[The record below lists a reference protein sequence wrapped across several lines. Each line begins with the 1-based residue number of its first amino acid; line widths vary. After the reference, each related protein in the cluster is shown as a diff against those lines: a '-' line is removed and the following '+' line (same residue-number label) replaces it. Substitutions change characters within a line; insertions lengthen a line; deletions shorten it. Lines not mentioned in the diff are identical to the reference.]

1 MKIAS
6 VDIGT
11 NAVKSKIFKTTP
23 TSIKYIDGIRSPI
36 RLGAEV
42 FKKGKLSEKKLKE
55 LIHTLKK
62 YQIKFIKDKVDQY
75 EIVATS
81 ALRNTSNSEEA
92 RRYIENKIEHPI
104 RIISGL
110 EEAQL
115 ISFHP
120 KAQQEKNKMF
130 VDVGGGSTEIY
141 IYKNSNHSF
150 QSFQL
155 GGVRLMLKKDEKNEW
170 DRLDKWLN
178 QFNDIKEI
186 IGLGVGNIRAFLSA
200 HKLKKMKSD
209 DFLKK
214 YKNLRNLEIEEKI
227 NKYGFANDRADVIDF
242 ALKIYERIIK
252 KLDIKTI
259 QSTKWGVSDSIAV
272 KIFHEIYSKKI
283 SIYNEK

>member
-42 FKKGKLSEKKLKE
+42 FKKGKLSEKKLIE
-55 LIHTLKK
+55 LTHTLKK
-62 YQIKFIKDKVDQY
+62 YQKKFIKDGINQY

-81 ALRNTSNSEEA
+81 ALRNTSNSEDA

-120 KAQQEKNKMF
+120 KAQQEKNKMY

-170 DRLDKWLN
+170 ERMDKWLK
-178 QFNDIKEI
+178 QFTDIKEI
-186 IGLGVGNIRAFLSA
+186 IGLGGNIRAFLNA

-214 YKNLRNLEIEEKI
+214 YKNLKNLEIEEKI

-242 ALKIYERIIK
+242 ALEIFERIIK

>member
-23 TSIKYIDGIRSPI
+23 ASIKYIDGIRSPI

-42 FKKGKLSEKKLKE
+42 FKKGRLSEKKLKE

-62 YQIKFIKDKVDQY
+62 YQIKFIKDKVNQY

-92 RRYIENKIEHPI
+92 RRYIENEIEHPI

-120 KAQQEKNKMF
+120 KAQQEKNKMY

-155 GGVRLMLKKDEKNEW
+155 GGVRLMLKKDEKKEW
-170 DRLDKWLN
+170 DRLDKWLK
-178 QFNDIKEI
+178 QFTDIKEI
-186 IGLGVGNIRAFLSA
+186 IGLGGNIRAFLSA

>member
-11 NAVKSKIFKTTP
+11 NAVKSKIFETTP
-23 TSIKYIDGIRSPI
+23 TSIKFIDGIRSPI
-36 RLGAEV
+36 RLGTEV
-42 FKKGKLSEKKLKE
+42 FEGGKLSDKKLRE
-55 LIHTLKK
+55 LVRTLKR
-62 YQIKFIKDKVDQY
+62 YQKKFTKDKIDRY
-75 EIVATS
+75 EIIATS
-81 ALRNTSNSEEA
+81 ALRNTTNSEEA
-92 RRYIENKIEHPI
+92 RTYIENKIEHPI

-115 ISFHP
+115 IGFHP
-120 KAQQEKNKMF
+120 NAQKENNKAF

-141 IYKNSNHSF
+141 IYNNPKHSI

-155 GGVRLMLKKDEKNEW
+155 GGVRLMLKKDEKKEW
-170 DRLDKWLN
+170 DRLDKWLR
-178 QFNDIKEI
+178 QFTDIEEI
-186 IGLGVGNIRAFLSA
+186 IGLGGNIRAFLSA
-200 HKLKKMKSD
+200 HKLKKIKSN

-214 YKNLRNLEIEEKI
+214 YKSLRNLEIDEKI
-227 NKYGFANDRADVIDF
+227 NKFGFANDRADVIDF
-242 ALKIYERIIK
+242 GLKIYERIIK
-252 KLDIKTI
+252 KLEIKAI

>member
-23 TSIKYIDGIRSPI
+23 ASIKYIDGIRSPI

-120 KAQQEKNKMF
+120 KAQQEKNKMY

-155 GGVRLMLKKDEKNEW
+155 GGVRLMLKKDEKKEW
-170 DRLDKWLN
+170 DRLDKWLK
-178 QFNDIKEI
+178 QFNDITEI
-186 IGLGVGNIRAFLSA
+186 IGLGGNIRAFLNA

-252 KLDIKTI
+252 KLEIKTI
-259 QSTKWGVSDSIAV
+259 KSTKWGVSDSIAV

-283 SIYNEK
+283 SIYDEK

>member
-1 MKIAS
+1 
-6 VDIGT
+6 
-11 NAVKSKIFKTTP
+11 SKIFKTTP
-23 TSIKYIDGIRSPI
+23 ASIKYIDGIRSPI

-42 FKKGKLSEKKLKE
+42 FKKGELSEKKLKE

-62 YQIKFIKDKVDQY
+62 YQVKFIKDGVDQY

-120 KAQQEKNKMF
+120 KAQQEKNKMY

-155 GGVRLMLKKDEKNEW
+155 GGVRLMLKKDDKKEW
-170 DRLDKWLN
+170 ERMDKWLS
-178 QFNDIKEI
+178 QFSDIKEI
-186 IGLGVGNIRAFLSA
+186 IGVGGNIRAFLNANKS
-200 HKLKKMKSD
+200 KKMKTD

-214 YKNLRNLEIEEKI
+214 YKHLRNLKIEEKI
-227 NKYGFANDRADVIDF
+227 NEFGFANDRADVIDF
-242 ALKIYERIIK
+242 ALKIYEKIIK

>member
-23 TSIKYIDGIRSPI
+23 ASIKYIDGIRSPI

-55 LIHTLKK
+55 LIHALKK

-120 KAQQEKNKMF
+120 KAQQEKNKMY

-155 GGVRLMLKKDEKNEW
+155 GGVRLMLKKDEKKEW
-170 DRLDKWLN
+170 DRLDKWLK
-178 QFNDIKEI
+178 QFTDIKEI
-186 IGLGVGNIRAFLSA
+186 IGLGGNIRAFLSA
-200 HKLKKMKSD
+200 HKLKNMKSD

-214 YKNLRNLEIEEKI
+214 YKNIRNLEIEEKI

>member
-23 TSIKYIDGIRSPI
+23 ASIKYIDGIRSPI

-42 FKKGKLSEKKLKE
+42 FKKGELSEKKLKE

-62 YQIKFIKDKVDQY
+62 YQVKFIKDGVDQY

-120 KAQQEKNKMF
+120 KAQQEKNKMY

-155 GGVRLMLKKDEKNEW
+155 GGVRLMLKKDDKKEW
-170 DRLDKWLN
+170 ERMDKWLS
-178 QFNDIKEI
+178 QFSDIKEI
-186 IGLGVGNIRAFLSA
+186 IGVGGNIRAFLNANKS
-200 HKLKKMKSD
+200 KKMKTD

-214 YKNLRNLEIEEKI
+214 YKHLRNLKIEEKI
-227 NKYGFANDRADVIDF
+227 NEFGFANDRADVIDF
-242 ALKIYERIIK
+242 ALKIYEKIIK